1 MMFLCD
7 TNIVSEVMKR
17 LPDPIVKKWLSR
29 QEMIYVSV
37 ITLEE
42 ISCGLAYKDALR
54 QSEWFEKFIQFRCV
68 ILPVTGTIAKRS
80 GNLRGKFRQRG
91 IVRTQADL
99 LIAATAYEHNLI
111 LVTRNTQDFEE
122 CDIRLLNPF
131 NEI

>member
-1 MMFLCD
+1 MFLCD

-17 LPDPIVKKWLSR
+17 LPNPSVKNWLSR
-29 QEMIYVSV
+29 QEMIYLSV

-42 ISCGLAYKDALR
+42 IFCGLAYKDARR
-54 QSEWFEKFIQFRCV
+54 QYEWFERFIKFRTV
-68 ILPVTGTIAKRS
+68 ILPLTGSIANRC
-80 GNLRGKFRQRG
+80 GNMRGKFRQIG

-111 LVTRNTQDFEE
+111 LATRNTQDFEE

-131 NEI
+131 NEV